1 MLYSDTYVCVCVCC
15 YALKDFCGGRCVSLL
30 SSHTVAMCPI
40 SQEQCRTKKMQ
51 NMMDEGR
58 CVVKNGYVKETGSL
72 EWFTLSVSP
81 L

>member
-1 MLYSDTYVCVCVCC
+1 MCACLH
-15 YALKDFCGGRCVSLL
+15 VSLL
-30 SSHTVAMCPI
+30 SSHTVAMCLI

-72 EWFTLSVSP
+72 E
-81 L
+81 

>member
-1 MLYSDTYVCVCVCC
+1 MLHSDTYVCVCVLLCFKGLLWRPVC
-15 YALKDFCGGRCVSLL
+15 ACLHVSLL

-72 EWFTLSVSP
+72 E
-81 L
+81 